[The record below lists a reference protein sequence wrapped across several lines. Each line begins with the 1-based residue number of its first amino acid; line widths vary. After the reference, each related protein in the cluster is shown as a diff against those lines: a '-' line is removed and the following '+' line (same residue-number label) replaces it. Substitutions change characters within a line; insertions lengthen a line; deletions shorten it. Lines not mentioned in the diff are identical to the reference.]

1 LNEPLIRL
9 INLDDVIDLF
19 HLDFKDDK
27 GKLILEKQGLD
38 YLKTPIIEGN
48 ISKITKPINLTI

>member
-1 LNEPLIRL
+1 
-9 INLDDVIDLF
+9 LDDVIDLF